1 MEKTFTSPL
10 RDVADT
16 DNYHGMTHV
25 TRIAAGELGNENT
38 FAFHGKV
45 WTVYGWNRPGTHVYA
60 KTDDGD
66 YLTIPNEEVVEVD
79 KYI

>member
-1 MEKTFTSPL
+1 MKKTFASL
-10 RDVADT
+10 AVA

-25 TRIAAGELGNENT
+25 THITVGELGDEDT
-38 FAFHGKV
+38 FEFHGKV
-45 WTVYGWNRPGTHVYA
+45 WTVYGWNRPHTHVYA
-60 KTDDGD
+60 KTYDGD